1 MRSSVQLVKKKK
13 WLILFTGVLLAGLCS
28 TICVQAQNNSTGK
41 TVSQKKFQRLS
52 TKKNTVLLDVRTPD
66 EYNAGHIP
74 RSLQIDVLK
83 AEDFK
88 KQVAALDKTKTYL
101 LYCRSGK
108 RSKEALAL
116 MKEAGFTKLYDLKGG
131 FSNWQGKKERTITRN

>member
-1 MRSSVQLVKKKK
+1 MRSSVQLVIKKK

-28 TICVQAQNNSTGK
+28 TVCVQAQQNSAGK
-41 TVSQKKFQRLS
+41 TVSQKKFQRLI

-74 RSLQIDVLK
+74 GSLQIDVLK
-83 AEDFK
+83 TEDFK
-88 KQVAALDKTKTYL
+88 KQVAVLDKTKTYL

-108 RSKEALAL
+108 RSKEAMLL
-116 MKEAGFTKLYDLKGG
+116 MKESGFTKLYDLEGG
-131 FSNWQGKKERTITRN
+131 FSSWKGKKEQ